1 MQYKSILIVDDDI
14 DLMMLLERELLKRG
28 YIVETAASLP
38 EAEEFLGAHAPDL
51 VLLDINLDGD
61 DGRQLCWKIKRN
73 EQHHAKVMM
82 MSGFDFHPS
91 RSILFGADDFLAK
104 PFNIELLTSK
114 VKSLIGIAVATK
126 EEDPSRSS

>member
-38 EAEEFLGAHAPDL
+38 EAEEFLNAHAPDL

-73 EQHHAKVMM
+73 EQHHARVMM
-82 MSGFDFHPS
+82 MSGFDYHPS

-104 PFNIELLTSK
+104 PFNIDLLLTK
-114 VKSLIGIAVATK
+114 VKGLVGAPVDK
-126 EEDPSRSS
+126 EEDGSRAR